1 MAVSVDLIDALKRCL
16 RAQNLTYR
24 ELAARIRMSEAAVKR
39 MFSRRAMSL
48 QRLEQINNEATTLHD
63 LLRGSHNFQDPEMR
77 RALANIGN
85 RIAQMRGEWERPP
98 HKPVLQQSMDAGSV
112 ELF

>member
-16 RAQNLTYR
+16 RAQELTYR

-48 QRLEQINNEATTLHD
+48 QRLEQICEVLDVGLAELTGGGFAINLHKSQQEI
-63 LLRGSHNFQDPEMR
+63 GIYT
-77 RALANIGN
+77 ACGNI
-85 RIAQMRGEWERPP
+85 
-98 HKPVLQQSMDAGSV
+98 
-112 ELF
+112 